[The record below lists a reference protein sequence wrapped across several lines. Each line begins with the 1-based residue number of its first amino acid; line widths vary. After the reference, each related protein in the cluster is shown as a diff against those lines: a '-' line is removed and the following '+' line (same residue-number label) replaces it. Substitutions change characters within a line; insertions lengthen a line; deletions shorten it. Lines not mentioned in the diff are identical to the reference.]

1 MFHQKAKRQKV
12 LLVVLV
18 VVVVA
23 NVVAAVVAVAA
34 LAAVAVVLVLVV
46 VVVANVVA
54 PVVAAAADIIIIV
67 VATAAAA
74 VVVAVPTSSETAL
87 FNRHP
92 RCDPREFMERLRRKH
107 GDLFRFDVFHDP
119 TVVLCDY
126 DDIVA
131 ASRQEGMLGKPYDDL
146 YPFIDVRG

>member
-34 LAAVAVVLVLVV
+34 LAAVAVVLVV

-54 PVVAAAADIIIIV
+54 PVVA
-67 VATAAAA
+67 AAAA